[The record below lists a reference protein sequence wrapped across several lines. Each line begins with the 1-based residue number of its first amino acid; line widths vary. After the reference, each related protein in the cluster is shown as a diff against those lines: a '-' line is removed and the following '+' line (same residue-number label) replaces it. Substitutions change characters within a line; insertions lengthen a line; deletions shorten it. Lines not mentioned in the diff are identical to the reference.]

1 MKGLFNDDTSSIIVR
16 DALRMNDK
24 GTDAANKGEVGE
36 GQKFLESAES
46 NLLNRIKQRRKVEPD
61 ISAALM
67 IVWNSLSL
75 IHKKQNDY
83 LSCFKRL
90 MRIQRVESLITISP
104 LEAATTKLNLALCCH
119 SLGRPSDSLTHSAGA
134 LEILS
139 VQLMDAKDESSENEA
154 HRRKL
159 ILNYILT
166 LFNRGVHYL
175 ALGDTDKFKLNLTQS
190 LELATQKFG
199 KEQPITKMIAAH
211 ASKKDTSDLK
221 PFFITKNYDFNTLHY
236 HSRLSEGKYTKED
249 FGVDDLNVQ
258 LVKKNPLEGSF
269 KAVNDLGKSQTR
281 PSSSSK
287 PTSVK
292 EYQASIKSIEKSN
305 GEASNLPKI
314 SGSSRPQSKESSRYQ
329 NPGKKL
335 DSILF
340 SGNTTIHT
348 FYGDGKFKT
357 RYEDPILISNGKEVV
372 DETMSTKTEHSFR
385 EIDVAS
391 VKKRREV
398 NVEIRKHV
406 KINHKQQS
414 TEELE
419 EGLKIKKPNLVSVGT
434 SAVDI
439 EPESKEPPDGYFKGG
454 SWNQQEPRKINI
466 SGISLALFHMK

>member
-199 KEQPITKMIAAH
+199 KEESITTLIKSLH
-211 ASKKDTSDLK
+211 DKEDKSSLK
-221 PFFITKNYDFNTLHY
+221 PFFINKSPDIGVYLNKGIGRRISLRDIDIRGNRRGKDSRDTSDRNEEENVTISRPRSSNRLPPINSRDISRETSQVGNREVLRSSGKGSINTGDP
-236 HSRLSEGKYTKED
+236 S
-249 FGVDDLNVQ
+249 
-258 LVKKNPLEGSF
+258 
-269 KAVNDLGKSQTR
+269 KARQIEIRSSANQI
-281 PSSSSK
+281 PASSSLNKSSHQARDNN
-287 PTSVK
+287 TGHRSV
-292 EYQASIKSIEKSN
+292 
-305 GEASNLPKI
+305 
-314 SGSSRPQSKESSRYQ
+314 
-329 NPGKKL
+329 
-335 DSILF
+335 
-340 SGNTTIHT
+340 
-348 FYGDGKFKT
+348 
-357 RYEDPILISNGKEVV
+357 
-372 DETMSTKTEHSFR
+372 TKTGKNNPKPNESTA
-385 EIDVAS
+385 DAS
-391 VKKRREV
+391 VFGERNENQHLP
-398 NVEIRKHV
+398 NVYALSRIRV
-406 KINHKQQS
+406 A
-414 TEELE
+414 
-419 EGLKIKKPNLVSVGT
+419 LK
-434 SAVDI
+434 
-439 EPESKEPPDGYFKGG
+439 Y
-454 SWNQQEPRKINI
+454 
-466 SGISLALFHMK
+466 MK

>member
-175 ALGDTDKFKLNLTQS
+175 ALGDTDKFNLIN
-190 LELATQKFG
+190 LLY
-199 KEQPITKMIAAH
+199 
-211 ASKKDTSDLK
+211 AS
-221 PFFITKNYDFNTLHY
+221 
-236 HSRLSEGKYTKED
+236 R
-249 FGVDDLNVQ
+249 
-258 LVKKNPLEGSF
+258 
-269 KAVNDLGKSQTR
+269 
-281 PSSSSK
+281 
-287 PTSVK
+287 
-292 EYQASIKSIEKSN
+292 
-305 GEASNLPKI
+305 
-314 SGSSRPQSKESSRYQ
+314 
-329 NPGKKL
+329 
-335 DSILF
+335 
-340 SGNTTIHT
+340 
-348 FYGDGKFKT
+348 
-357 RYEDPILISNGKEVV
+357 
-372 DETMSTKTEHSFR
+372 
-385 EIDVAS
+385 
-391 VKKRREV
+391 
-398 NVEIRKHV
+398 
-406 KINHKQQS
+406 
-414 TEELE
+414 
-419 EGLKIKKPNLVSVGT
+419 
-434 SAVDI
+434 
-439 EPESKEPPDGYFKGG
+439 
-454 SWNQQEPRKINI
+454 
-466 SGISLALFHMK
+466 